1 MGNLKLMNGR
11 TRHTILPVSYFPLKL
26 LPFPSPWKTVG
37 ENAAGREFPRG
48 IAARKKWLSTCLLPL
63 LQSISKNILQWRKD
77 HYAHMR
83 LQRNIQDLDH
93 INPSSE
99 TKSET
104 PQLLWFTGIQPH
116 FHLWTLLFFK
126 RSYIITTC
134 TICVS
139 LVKRTLSVLFSL
151 LISIRDTR
159 DKNHTTYL
167 YSHLTLFT

>member
-1 MGNLKLMNGR
+1 MIPYLDSAVYMKYGASEHYSQGCDGKPHLTVQPNITWTSSFPIAQKEMGNLKLMNGR
-11 TRHTILPVSYFPLKL
+11 TRHIILPVSYFPLKL

-126 RSYIITTC
+126 R
-134 TICVS
+134 
-139 LVKRTLSVLFSL
+139 
-151 LISIRDTR
+151 
-159 DKNHTTYL
+159 
-167 YSHLTLFT
+167 